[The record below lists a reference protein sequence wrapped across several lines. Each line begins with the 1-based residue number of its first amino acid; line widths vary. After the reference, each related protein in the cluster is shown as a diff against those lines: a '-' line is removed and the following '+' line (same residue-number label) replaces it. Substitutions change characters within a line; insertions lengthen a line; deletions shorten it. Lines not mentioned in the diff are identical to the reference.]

1 MKRFKLIGLI
11 IYDNLFTNVILAFI
25 ALICSLLIVNVF
37 YVMGAKVTVLD
48 VFEQSHM
55 DEAIIVGPGMG
66 QTSDDLI
73 EELSDCEMVGSVEA
87 FEMITLH
94 DYKNSVTLVTT
105 LFDKSFNKDVELDLE
120 EGRMPQ
126 AENEVA
132 IAGYEVIRNAD
143 LTISKIRRDIYHIG
157 DILEVT
163 YDTRCYPIHV
173 RVVGILAKDHLELEG
188 IRADDA
194 VVMRWSP
201 DEENGIVAHGY
212 GIDYCLHAVSGTL
225 VKDSGEIVSLRRRN
239 MKAGDSVVV
248 RPAEGVTTDEL
259 REFLRKSDYQFAS
272 TVLSG
277 PAVKDTYQDS
287 TNEDL
292 QLIGVRFAVISV
304 VLLLCMYSFMFLR
317 IRRCTTELA
326 CYYMNGMTWNQSNI
340 LFLAAFL
347 PGILFGSVLGIALFP
362 RYALKYQLKNYEYR
376 FDYMALTVLLVLGF
390 AVLVILPMFF
400 DSRRHAVVD
409 IIKQE

>member
-1 MKRFKLIGLI
+1 MKRFRLIGLI

-37 YVMGAKVTVLD
+37 YVMGAKVAVLD
-48 VFEQSHM
+48 VYEKANL
-55 DEAIIVGPGMG
+55 DEAIIVDPGMG

-73 EELSDCEMVGSVEA
+73 EALSDCEMVGSVEA
-87 FEMITLH
+87 FEMIALH
-94 DYKNSVTLVTT
+94 DYKNKATLVTT
-105 LFDKSFNKDVELDLE
+105 LYDKSFNKDVELDLE
-120 EGRMPQ
+120 EGRMPR

-132 IAGYEVIRNAD
+132 VAGYELIQNAD
-143 LTISKIRRDIYHIG
+143 YSVSKIRRDIYHIG

-194 VVMRWSP
+194 VVMRWTP
-201 DEENGIVAHGY
+201 DEENLTSVKGT
-212 GIDYCLHAVSGTL
+212 GIDYSLHAVSGTL
-225 VKDSGEIVSLRRRN
+225 VKDDGEIVSLRKRN
-239 MKAGDSVVV
+239 RKAGDSVVV
-248 RPAEGVTTDEL
+248 RPAEGVTVDEL
-259 REFLRKSDYQFAS
+259 REFLQESDFQFESA
-272 TVLSG
+272 VLSG
-277 PAVKDTYQDS
+277 PAVKETYQDS
-287 TNEDL
+287 TKEDL

>member
-1 MKRFKLIGLI
+1 
-11 IYDNLFTNVILAFI
+11 
-25 ALICSLLIVNVF
+25 
-37 YVMGAKVTVLD
+37 
-48 VFEQSHM
+48 
-55 DEAIIVGPGMG
+55 
-66 QTSDDLI
+66 
-73 EELSDCEMVGSVEA
+73 MVGSVEA
-87 FEMITLH
+87 FEMIALH
-94 DYKNSVTLVTT
+94 DYKNKATLVTT
-105 LFDKSFNKDVELDLE
+105 LYDKSFNKNVELDLE
-120 EGRMPQ
+120 EGRMPR

-132 IAGYEVIRNAD
+132 VAGYEVIRND
-143 LTISKIRRDIYHIG
+143 DFSISKIRRDIYHVG

-173 RVVGILAKDHLELEG
+173 RVVGILAQNHLELEG
-188 IRADDA
+188 IRSYDA
-194 VVMRWSP
+194 VVMRWVP
-201 DEENGIVAHGY
+201 DEENRIVAKGV
-212 GIDYCLHAVSGTL
+212 GIDYSLHAVSGTL
-225 VKDSGEIVSLRRRN
+225 VKDDGEIVSLRRRN
-239 MKAGDSVVV
+239 MKQGDGVVV
-248 RPAEGVTTDEL
+248 RPAEGVTVDEL
-259 REFLRKSDYQFAS
+259 REFLQESDFQFESA
-272 TVLSG
+272 VLSG
-277 PAVKDTYQDS
+277 PAVKETYQDS
-287 TNEDL
+287 TKEDL